1 MRLFYSKFVI
11 ILGYDYIV
19 LVINEIM
26 IFYNCRIFIYYYLE
40 LFMFIDLLFLN
51 EFKWEKKMIRSVF
64 IDIKKWK
71 LDFYVIYKE
80 RWRDI
85 VLD

>member
-19 LVINEIM
+19 LVVNEIM

-64 IDIKKWK
+64 IDIKKIEVRF
-71 LDFYVIYKE
+71 LCN
-80 RWRDI
+80 
-85 VLD
+85 L

>member
-1 MRLFYSKFVI
+1 MRLFYSKFII

-51 EFKWEKKMIRSVF
+51 EFKWEKKN
-64 IDIKKWK
+64 DKKC
-71 LDFYVIYKE
+71 IYWYKKIE
-80 RWRDI
+80 
-85 VLD
+85 VGFLCNL